1 MVATALSS
9 LAPACADGSLA
20 CSVLGSSVCRALLRH
35 VVASTGSAWGV
46 WCVPRLGATNGE
58 GGHFNVLWC
67 DADGVAAVLDWSGD
81 EVRRVFGSVLASGLP
96 TVCNDVPPAWQTL
109 LAGCGLAAVQ
119 GQAEGWRS
127 WLGVSL
133 ADVAGSRALLG
144 LANRDGGY
152 ALVQVDEWRQTLDSL
167 AAVSGVDLTQ
177 VAPAQVAERA
187 SRVKSEFLSRMSH
200 ELRTPLNAM
209 LGFAQLLRAD
219 VHQPL
224 SAAQRDRLEH
234 IERAGSHL
242 MTIITDV
249 LDLSRIEAGGLALS
263 IEALRLSEVIEDAI
277 EQVLPQARA
286 KGIRPQYTPPAPGS
300 AQAGYGVRADRV
312 RLRQALVNLLS
323 NAIKYNLAGGHV
335 TVSVAPEARGAD
347 SLSPEPGWMAI
358 TVTDSGPGLSAEQQA
373 RLFEPFNRQ
382 GAERSGVEGSGIGL
396 VIVRKL
402 VELMGGSLSVHS
414 EVGRGSSFTLRL
426 PATALPCDAVAAVHA
441 PDTEPPLLV
450 AESMDETEAAPR
462 DEGHAFTVLYAEDNE
477 VNVELV
483 RQVMRMRP
491 NYRLLV
497 AHSGAQAIELVRVQ
511 RPDVLLLDMHL
522 GDMTGIDVVVTL
534 DRDAA
539 TAGIPRLA
547 LSADAMPDHIRAAR
561 QYGFDIYL
569 TKPLDVS
576 ALLNSLDDFA
586 ARAETAAAR

>member
-1 MVATALSS
+1 M
-9 LAPACADGSLA
+9 A
-20 CSVLGSSVCRALLRH
+20 CSVLASAVCRALLRH
-35 VVASTGSAWGV
+35 AVARTASAWGV
-46 WCVPRLGATNGE
+46 WCVPRPGGA
-58 GGHFNVLWC
+58 GHFNVLWC
-67 DADGVAAVLDWSGD
+67 NAEGVAGVLDWSGD
-81 EVRRVFGSVLASGLP
+81 EVRRVFGSVLSSGLP
-96 TVCNDVPPAWQTL
+96 TVCNDVPPSWRAL
-109 LAGCGLAAVQ
+109 LAGGELAAAQ
-119 GQAEGWRS
+119 DQADTWRS

-144 LANRDGGY
+144 LADRDGGY
-152 ALVQVDEWRQTLDSL
+152 ALAQVDDWRQTLDSL

-177 VAPAQVAERA
+177 AVPEQVAERT
-187 SRVKSEFLSRMSH
+187 SRAKSEFLSRMSH

-224 SAAQRDRLEH
+224 STTQRDRLEH
-234 IERAGSHL
+234 IEQAGSHL

-263 IEALRLSEVIEDAI
+263 IEPLRLSEVIEDAI
-277 EQVLPQARA
+277 EQVQPQARA

-300 AQAGYGVRADRV
+300 AQADYGVRADRV
-312 RLRQALVNLLS
+312 RLRQALMNLLS
-323 NAIKYNLAGGHV
+323 NAIKYNLAGGSV
-335 TVSVAPEARGAD
+335 KVSVAPE
-347 SLSPEPGWMAI
+347 SGWMAVS
-358 TVTDSGPGLSAEQQA
+358 VTDSGPGLSAEQQA

-382 GAERSGVEGSGIGL
+382 GAGRGGVEGSGIGL

-402 VELMGGSLSVHS
+402 MALMGGSLRLHS

-426 PATALPCDAVAAVHA
+426 PATALPTGAVLDQAADA
-441 PDTEPPLLV
+441 EPPLLLV
-450 AESMDETEAAPR
+450 AESADGAPAAPR
-462 DEGHAFTVLYAEDNE
+462 NEGHAFTVLYAEDNE

-491 NYRLLV
+491 AYRLLV
-497 AHSGAQAIELVRVQ
+497 AHSGAQAVELVRAQ

-522 GDMTGIDVVVTL
+522 GDMSGIDVVVTL

-586 ARAETAAAR
+586 AKAEAAAGR